1 MTPLTYLFVP
11 GNRPERFAKALASHA
26 DRVILDLE
34 DAVSPQDKASARA
47 SIGSWL
53 ASAEPAS
60 RARVLV
66 RINDALSPWQ
76 TDDLAWLQSQPL
88 SEVMLSKCETPEQV
102 AVVLRH
108 LPAGAQVLPLMETV
122 RGVHGAVAVAQAP
135 GVSRL
140 AFGSIDYQLDLGVD
154 THSPALEY
162 AAVALTVASRL
173 ADLPAPVAGV
183 TPDLAPSVV
192 AADAQRALALGMG
205 AKLCIHPQQI
215 DAARQAFVPSPAT
228 VAWAHRVVD
237 TWEHTQHPGA
247 VQVDARMVD
256 KPVYLRARRLLA
268 QSPISV

>member
-1 MTPLTYLFVP
+1 VTPLTYLFVP
-11 GNRPERFAKALASHA
+11 GNRPERFAKALTSHA
-26 DRVILDLE
+26 DRIILDLE
-34 DAVSPQDKASARA
+34 DAVSPQDKTSARA

-66 RINDALSPWQ
+66 RINDALSPWH
-76 TDDLAWLQSQPL
+76 TDDLAWLQTQPL
-88 SEVMLSKCETPEQV
+88 S
-102 AVVLRH
+102 VVLRH
-108 LPAGAQVLPLMETV
+108 LPTGAQVLPLMETV
-122 RGVHGAVAVAQAP
+122 RGVYGAVAVAQAP

-183 TPDLAPSVV
+183 TADLAPSVV
-192 AADAQRALALGMG
+192 AADAERALALGMG

-228 VAWAHRVVD
+228 LAWAHRVVD
-237 TWEHTQHPGA
+237 TWEHTLHPGA

-268 QSPISV
+268 QSLISV

>member
-1 MTPLTYLFVP
+1 MAGVVLCAIATALYIGAQLGPGPRDGLMT
-11 GNRPERFAKALASHA
+11 GLA
-26 DRVILDLE
+26 R
-34 DAVSPQDKASARA
+34 RTGW
-47 SIGSWL
+47 SIRRIRTL
-53 ASAEPAS
+53 IEVT
-60 RARVLV
+60 VLV
-66 RINDALSPWQ
+66 IGMLLGGVAGVGTVLFAFGVAMLVCGLYYRTPFPV
-76 TDDLAWLQSQPL
+76 QP
-88 SEVMLSKCETPEQV
+88 MK
-102 AVVLRH
+102 AI
-108 LPAGAQVLPLMETV
+108 
-122 RGVHGAVAVAQAP
+122 GAVAVAQAP

-162 AAVALTVASRL
+162 AAVALSVASRL

-192 AADAQRALALGMG
+192 ATDAQRALALGMG